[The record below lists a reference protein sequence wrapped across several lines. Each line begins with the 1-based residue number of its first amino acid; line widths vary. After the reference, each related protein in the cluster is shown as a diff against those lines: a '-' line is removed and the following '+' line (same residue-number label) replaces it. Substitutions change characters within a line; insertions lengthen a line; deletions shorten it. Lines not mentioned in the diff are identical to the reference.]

1 MQYVEVTE
9 TPLWGG
15 EGEEEKRKRKN
26 SIYPKQ
32 YKPILMGT
40 NSNW

>member
-15 EGEEEKRKRKN
+15 GGGGGKKKEEKFYLSKTIQTY
-26 SIYPKQ
+26 SDGYKQ
-32 YKPILMGT
+32 
-40 NSNW
+40 

>member
-15 EGEEEKRKRKN
+15 GGGGKKKEEKFYLSKKIQTY
-26 SIYPKQ
+26 SYGYKQ
-32 YKPILMGT
+32 
-40 NSNW
+40 